1 MSRVM
6 TYLSKDEYARFK
18 NICDREDCTS
28 YMLIK
33 KAVLD
38 HIWAYSLEK
47 APAPENEALKQD
59 LGETVIKEVAEVE
72 PAVTDAEELSESV
85 RRILERKSD

>member
-6 TYLSKDEYARFK
+6 TYLSKDEYARFR

-38 HIWAYSLEK
+38 HIWAYPLEK
-47 APAPENEALKQD
+47 APASENEALKQD
-59 LGETVIKEVAEVE
+59 LVETAITEVTEVK
-72 PAVTDAEELSESV
+72 PAVTDADELSESV
-85 RRILERKSD
+85 RRLLERKKD

>member
-1 MSRVM
+1 M
-6 TYLSKDEYARFK
+6 TYLSKDEYARFR
-18 NICDREDCTS
+18 NICDREDCTP

-38 HIWAYSLEK
+38 HIWAYPLEK

-59 LGETVIKEVAEVE
+59 LGKTKTMEVVE
-72 PAVTDAEELSESV
+72 PEAAMKDAGGLSESV
-85 RRILERKSD
+85 RKILEGKVDE